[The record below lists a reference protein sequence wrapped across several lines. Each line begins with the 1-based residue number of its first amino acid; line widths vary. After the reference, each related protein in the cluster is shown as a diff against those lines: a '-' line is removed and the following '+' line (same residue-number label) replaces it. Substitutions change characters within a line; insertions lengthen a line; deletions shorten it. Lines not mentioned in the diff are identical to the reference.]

1 MEIKHMQKN
10 LVTFMEY
17 QNKWN
22 MFIERKFEASQNI
35 YGVPIHKGFTFAR
48 TSKVARMKKMKN

>member
-1 MEIKHMQKN
+1 MQKN